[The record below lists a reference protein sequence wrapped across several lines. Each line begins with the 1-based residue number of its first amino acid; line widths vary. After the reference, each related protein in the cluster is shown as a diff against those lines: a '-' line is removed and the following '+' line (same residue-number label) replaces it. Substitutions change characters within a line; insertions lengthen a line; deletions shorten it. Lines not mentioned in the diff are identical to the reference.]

1 MAKLVVLTQSMAGR
15 SYDLATERTTVGRVE
30 DNAFQIA
37 EPSVSSRHCE
47 ILLQGGNIVVKDLN
61 STNGTF
67 INGEKISEGVL
78 KPGQTLRL
86 GNVELKLDVPGAPS
100 APASPPAN
108 AAPTAPSGS
117 PASATAPKKEP
128 VKAPTGGLSVGDLET
143 GGTRSGFDTTK
154 DFTKKKKGKNMIIWI
169 AVGVL
174 LVIIAILII
183 VVLVSVKSS
192 PGASTLNAAIEAL
205 KS

>member
-15 SYDLATERTTVGRVE
+15 SCDLATERTTVGRVE

-47 ILLQGGNIVVKDLN
+47 ILLRGADIVVKDLN

-86 GNVELKLDVPGAPS
+86 GNVELKLDVPGAPVAPASTASAPTVPAAPSS
-100 APASPPAN
+100 APATPAP
-108 AAPTAPSGS
+108 ATSVTS
-117 PASATAPKKEP
+117 PARKEP
-128 VKAPTGGLSVGDLET
+128 VKAATSGVSLSELES
-143 GGTRSGFDTTK
+143 GGTRTGFDTTR
-154 DFTKKKKGKNMIIWI
+154 DFTKKKTGKNTYIWI
-169 AVGVL
+169 GVGVA
-174 LVIIAILII
+174 LVIIGILIL
-183 VVLVSVKSS
+183 VVLIKAKSG
-192 PGASTLNAAIEAL
+192 PAGT
-205 KS
+205 

>member
-47 ILLQGGNIVVKDLN
+47 ILLRGADIVVKDLN

-67 INGEKISEGVL
+67 INGEKVSEGVL

-86 GNVELKLDVPGAPS
+86 GNVELKLDAPGAPAAPAS
-100 APASPPAN
+100 APAYSASAPATPPA
-108 AAPTAPSGS
+108 S
-117 PASATAPKKEP
+117 APKKEP
-128 VKAPTGGLSVGDLET
+128 VKAPSGGLTPEQLET
-143 GGTRSGFDTTK
+143 GGSRGFDTTK
-154 DFTKKKKGKNMIIWI
+154 DFTKKKTSKAMYIWI
-169 AVGVL
+169 AVGVA
-174 LVIIAILII
+174 LVIIIILIL
-183 VVLVSVKSS
+183 VVLANVKGG
-192 PGASTLNAAIEAL
+192 PATT
-205 KS
+205 

>member
-15 SYDLATERTTVGRVE
+15 SFDLATERTTVGRVE

-47 ILLQGGNIVVKDLN
+47 ILLQGADIVIKDLN

-86 GNVELKLDVPGAPS
+86 GNVELKLDVPGAPATPASSSSTS
-100 APASPPAN
+100 APVPGASAAPPPSPASP
-108 AAPTAPSGS
+108 
-117 PASATAPKKEP
+117 PKKEP
-128 VKAPTGGLSVGDLET
+128 VKAATGGVNLNEI
-143 GGTRSGFDTTK
+143 GGVRSGFDTTK
-154 DFTKKKKGKNMIIWI
+154 DFTKKKANKSMYIWI
-169 AVGVL
+169 AVGVVL
-174 LVIIAILII
+174 LII
-183 VVLVSVKSS
+183 VILILVVIHNAKSV
-192 PGASTLNAAIEAL
+192 PGAASM
-205 KS
+205 

>member
-30 DNAFQIA
+30 DNSFQIA

-47 ILLQGGNIVVKDLN
+47 ILLQGGDIVIKDLN

-100 APASPPAN
+100 APASPPPATAASGTS
-108 AAPTAPSGS
+108 AAPV
-117 PASATAPKKEP
+117 PATSATTPPKKEP
-128 VKAPTGGLSVGDLET
+128 VKAATGGVSLNDI
-143 GGTRSGFDTTK
+143 GGARSGFDTTK
-154 DFTKKKKGKNMIIWI
+154 DFTKKKPGKTLYFWI
-169 AVGVL
+169 AVGVAL
-174 LVIIAILII
+174 LIIIILIL
-183 VVLVSVKSS
+183 VVLHN
-192 PGASTLNAAIEAL
+192 ATSTPAAA
-205 KS
+205 